1 MFPPL
6 PGLTTETP
14 VPLSPFLR
22 PDAPAL
28 DPATL
33 MDIIALQGDIA
44 RLGPELGSVMALVT
58 DRMLALTG
66 ATGAV
71 IELAEGE
78 EMVYRAASGMAQEQL
93 GLRLAAGNSLSG
105 LSVRSNSILRCD
117 DSETDTRANR
127 EACRAVGLRSMVVCP
142 LTHGTT
148 GTTPAPGG
156 VPSGVP
162 DGVIG
167 VLKLISPTVSAFDGR
182 TEYILR
188 LVSDMIAAAMFH
200 AARFETSQLY
210 HMATHD
216 ALTGLPNR
224 ALFHDRL
231 RQGLEQARRT
241 SAALGVLILDM
252 DGLKTIND
260 TLGHAAGDAALREAA
275 SRIRDA
281 VTAFAVAAGST
292 GPTVA
297 RLGGDEFGILSAPLE
312 DPAVL
317 SAKAERV
324 ADALDAPF
332 HFDSATLPLGCS
344 IGQAVFPKDADIPDA
359 LIHTTDQ
366 RMYQHK
372 RSRKGDKR

>member
-1 MFPPL
+1 M
-6 PGLTTETP
+6 
-14 VPLSPFLR
+14 PLSSFLR

-58 DRMLALTG
+58 DRMLGLTG

-78 EMVYRAASGMAQEQL
+78 EMVYRAASGIAQEQL
-93 GLRLAAGNSLSG
+93 GLRLAANSSLSG

-117 DSETDTRANR
+117 DSETDPRANR
-127 EACRAVGLRSMVVCP
+127 EACRAVGLRSMVVAP
-142 LTHGTT
+142 LTHADT
-148 GTTPAPGG
+148 GGGGAPG
-156 VPSGVP
+156 S
-162 DGVIG
+162 VIG
-167 VLKLISPTVSAFDGR
+167 VLKLISPAVAAFDGR
-182 TEYILR
+182 TESILH
-188 LVSDMIAAAMFH
+188 LVSAMIAAAMFH

-231 RQGLEQARRT
+231 RQGLDQARRA

-281 VTAFAVAAGST
+281 VSAFAAAT
-292 GPTVA
+292 GTAAPAAPTATPTVA

-317 SAKAERV
+317 SAKMERV

-332 HFDSATLPLGCS
+332 HFDSTPLPLGCS
-344 IGQAVFPKDADIPDA
+344 IGQAVFPHDADIPDA
-359 LIHTTDQ
+359 LIHTADQ